1 MAHESKG
8 AIRHRPRRQGTSY
21 TAYDSVRVPGGKL
34 EDSWKVYFNPPKE
47 LEGKIA
53 ALDTA
58 SDEILAASSRICQPP
73 GAHPGLQPGRARTA
87 RQDLDAIEGL
97 TMVGEPSGARLSCR
111 NRVRCEVRRRS
122 FCSPHQRAG
131 SPTIDTAPKPWPT
144 PRSLGQSPD
153 PKCWTSVAMSV
164 NGRAWTGRF
173 GFAPD
178 CHDGQVSSD
187 NQRIGREPVS
197 GMQSWIVIPIPLLLG
212 HDLFRKPGPTFR
224 SPCSRPS
231 VFAWKVLARVPLFY
245 RGLPLLRERTAGLH
259 SWPRRWDNQAAGSI
273 SGGIRRASSQAG

>member
-8 AIRHRPRRQGTSY
+8 AIRHRLRRQGTSY
-21 TAYDSVRVPGGKL
+21 TAYESVRVPGGKL

-97 TMVGEPSGARLSCR
+97 TMVGAPSGARLSCR

-122 FCSPHQRAG
+122 FCSPHQRTG
-131 SPTIDTAPKPWPT
+131 STPTLM
-144 PRSLGQSPD
+144 PRPSLGQPLEVLANPPTRNVGQAWRWVSMAGP
-153 PKCWTSVAMSV
+153 
-164 NGRAWTGRF
+164 GRGRF

-197 GMQSWIVIPIPLLLG
+197 GMQS
-212 HDLFRKPGPTFR
+212 
-224 SPCSRPS
+224 
-231 VFAWKVLARVPLFY
+231 
-245 RGLPLLRERTAGLH
+245 
-259 SWPRRWDNQAAGSI
+259 
-273 SGGIRRASSQAG
+273 